1 MIQLQLGHGV
11 IKGCRDAV
19 DWSPLESELA
29 INAGPFPLVELIN
42 LLLWQAY
49 EIPVSCLHNDMVMSK
64 VLNPT
69 VDDLFFCRGL
79 VFKTESDLEKTD
91 ETAPPYNFDIKGV
104 EVFFSADYP

>member
-19 DWSPLESELA
+19 DWSPLEGELA

-49 EIPVSCLHNDMVMSK
+49 EIPCSGDVLVLAVIRYATAVSL
-64 VLNPT
+64 
-69 VDDLFFCRGL
+69 
-79 VFKTESDLEKTD
+79 
-91 ETAPPYNFDIKGV
+91 
-104 EVFFSADYP
+104 